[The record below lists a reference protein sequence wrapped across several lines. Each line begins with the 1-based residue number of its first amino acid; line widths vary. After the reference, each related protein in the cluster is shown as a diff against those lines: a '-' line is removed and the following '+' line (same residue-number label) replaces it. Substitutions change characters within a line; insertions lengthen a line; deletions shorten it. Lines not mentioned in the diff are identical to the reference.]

1 MSLFLGTV
9 ARGGVPPAPVLLV
22 VGDSL
27 SAAYKIPVN
36 AGWVHLL
43 SARLARRGYDYH
55 VVNASI
61 PGDTTAGGLARLPA
75 ALKRYRPRI
84 VIIALGGNDGLQGL
98 PLGQMQGNLER
109 MVNLARHAGARVLL
123 LGVRMPPN
131 YGPTYTQRFAAV
143 YRTVARQTGVKLVPE
158 LLAGVA
164 IHPALMQAD
173 GLHPRAS
180 AEPRILESVWAGLQ
194 PLLRSSTVKSS
205 VSGLF
210 PNLSRGRQ
218 QLSSPFLSRSAKAIS
233 RSSFSDLAV
242 TEVLSK

>member
-1 MSLFLGTV
+1 MSLLLGAA
-9 ARGGVPPAPVLLV
+9 ARGGAPPAPGLLV

-36 AGWVHLL
+36 TGWVHLL
-43 SARLARRGYDYH
+43 STRLARHGYDYH

-75 ALKRYRPRI
+75 ALERYRPRI

-98 PLGQMQGNLER
+98 PLGQMQDNLEH
-109 MVNLARHAGARVLL
+109 MVNLVRHAGVRVLL

-143 YRTVARQTGVKLVPE
+143 YRAVARQTGVKLVPE

-164 IHPALMQAD
+164 THPALMQAD

-180 AEPRILESVWAGLQ
+180 AESRILENVWTGLQ
-194 PLLRSSTVKSS
+194 PLLYSS
-205 VSGLF
+205 
-210 PNLSRGRQ
+210 
-218 QLSSPFLSRSAKAIS
+218 
-233 RSSFSDLAV
+233 AV
-242 TEVLSK
+242 HP